1 VTGQFR
7 RYEVPFSP
15 YDLRHAWAVRTIL
28 MGLPDT
34 VSARMMGH
42 SVAIHNRTYHRWIT
56 RRDQQQAVRA
66 ALGDRG

>member
-1 VTGQFR
+1 
-7 RYEVPFSP
+7 
-15 YDLRHAWAVRTIL
+15 

-66 ALGDRG
+66 ALGERVKGGGAEGWKG